1 MSQVRLATLAD
12 IPRLSEIR
20 LAVRENQLSNPGR
33 ITLADYEDYV
43 AGRGRSWVAE
53 DDGVIVGFAAA
64 DGENQT
70 IWALFVDP
78 AHERRGHGRRLLA
91 AALQWLWS
99 RGAVVV
105 GLSTG
110 PRTRAESFYRAG
122 GWRVTSVSPH
132 GELQLELRR
141 DG

>member
-1 MSQVRLATLAD
+1 MSQIRLATLAD

-33 ITLADYEDYV
+33 ITVADYEDYV

-78 AHERRGHGRRLLA
+78 AHERRGHGRRLLT

-122 GWRVTSVSPH
+122 GWQVTSVSPH

>member
-1 MSQVRLATLAD
+1 MARIRLATLAD

-33 ITLADYEDYV
+33 ITVADYEDYV

-64 DGENQT
+64 DGENAT

>member
-1 MSQVRLATLAD
+1 MSQIRLATLAD
-12 IPRLSEIR
+12 IPRLSQIR

-33 ITLADYEDYV
+33 ITVADYEDYV

-78 AHERRGHGRRLLA
+78 AHERRGHGRRLLT